1 MLDKNRFVEIVD
13 KDGDIFLPG
22 NLVVRKVIPSEEEL
36 LDLEKD
42 IDCYSLKVRNTYMS
56 KNGEH
61 HNKYYEDLSTLSD
74 HLRPLYILKDGRFFG
89 LCLALTFE
97 GKESLGVFLVNG
109 TQYGSNRKGTEK
121 DIDILDLGSK

>member
-13 KDGDIFLPG
+13 KDGDIVLPG
-22 NLVVRKVIPSEEEL
+22 NLAVRKVIPSEEAL
-36 LDLEKD
+36 LVLEKD
-42 IDCYSLKVRNTYMS
+42 MDRYSVRVRNSYMS

-61 HNKYYEDLSTLSD
+61 HNKYDEDLSTLSD
-74 HLRPLYILKDGRFFG
+74 HLKPLYILKDGRFFG
-89 LCLALTFE
+89 VCLILTYE